1 MTSKIKIPKLIV
13 LPIALALSITPLMP
27 NGVPRAHAFEA
38 ADAKTAIESYNATFW
53 DANAKYFW
61 KTSNHD
67 GYQDFWV
74 EAELWE
80 LVMDAYL
87 EATDPV
93 LKAKLRAQIDDVY
106 DGAVAKYGQDWKNN
120 TFNDDIMWWAMGS
133 ARAYQITNDPKYLER
148 AEYYFNYVYDTQW
161 DDEFAAGGIWW
172 KSDDRTTKN
181 ACINFPAAEAAVFL
195 YNATQNERYLDA
207 AEQIYRWGKTML
219 TDGNGKVFDRIET
232 QRGPVPDATHYNQGT
247 FIGAAVG
254 LYQVT
259 GDKIYL
265 DDAIDAATFTKERLV
280 DANKLLRYEGPNGD
294 LKGGKTILVR
304 NLGYLQQ
311 AVNTRE
317 ESTYQSFA
325 EGYNEWLAFNTDMAW
340 SHRNNAN
347 LVDGNWAGQQLSG
360 TFESW
365 SSAAAVQALTVLDPH
380 ANVLE
385 YARKDP
391 YSKIEAENY
400 NIVQGPGMEDSIEGS
415 LQLGGIQNGY
425 YAAYKNVD
433 FGTGEGASGFI
444 ARASSGTGGGN
455 IEIRLD
461 AVDGPKVGTLHVEGT
476 GGWNNFID
484 AGTLL
489 KDDQGTTSS
498 VTGVHNVYLVF
509 KKTSDNYL
517 FNLNWFKFTKSDP
530 TKTDAYAKLQ
540 AEQFVSSEGL
550 GIDSSGQFADGI
562 HNNAYASY
570 SDIDFGSGAAGITLH
585 LTSGNQGGSVEVKLD
600 SLDGPTAG
608 VIDIPALGS
617 WQNWVDITS
626 IIDDTKAV
634 GIHDV
639 YLIFHGTDGSDYP
652 CNLDW
657 FTFSTIKGKARDA
670 YSKLEAE
677 NFTNSVQVGTENGG
691 NQTYLAGVYGPN
703 NPYAMYNYIDFGNT
717 SPTEFHIQAASAT
730 NGGTIEARIDGING
744 PVIAT
749 ATVGGTG
756 GWQTFKVFDG
766 QVTAPVTGKHLVYLL
781 FKGNDWLY
789 NFDKF
794 TFGNVSV
801 FTAEPP
807 APEPVDDDTAPGE
820 VENVQVTR
828 NSSEMTVL
836 WDGPY
841 DLDGDI
847 VNITLLRD
855 GEQVGD
861 VREIKRGVQTVV
873 FTGIEADQNYTL
885 RFSTAD
891 KSGNES
897 AGITV
902 DANAAPVYALTVNG
916 AAISDGAVVDDD
928 KYLRL
933 QAGDGQTAIKSASVT
948 FDGKKYSLSLTSGPS
963 RDIRVGLAGQ
973 LGTKSVTV
981 EVEDAAGNKLQ
992 KTISI
997 QVQTS
1002 IGSLTNLV
1010 AKYKAANEISSS
1022 LASQLT
1028 NSLDQAQHQLDKGK
1042 HDQAIK
1048 FMNKFID
1055 QVNKEK
1061 KNNISDQAKSVLNT
1075 DAQSLIGSW

>member
-1 MTSKIKIPKLIV
+1 MPSGIPH
-13 LPIALALSITPLMP
+13 
-27 NGVPRAHAFEA
+27 AHAFEA
-38 ADAKTAIESYNATFW
+38 ADAQTAIESYNAAFW

-67 GYQDFWV
+67 GYMDFWV

-80 LVMDAYL
+80 LVMDAYQK
-87 EATDPV
+87 ATDPA
-93 LKAKLRAQIDDVY
+93 LKAQLRTQIDDVF
-106 DGAVAKYGQDWKNN
+106 DGAVSKYGQDWKNN

-161 DDEFAAGGIWW
+161 DDEFAGGGIWW

-195 YNATQNERYLDA
+195 YNATHNDRYKDA
-207 AEQIYRWGKTML
+207 AEKIYRWGKTML
-219 TDGNGKVFDRIET
+219 TDGKGKVFDRIET
-232 QRGPVPDATHYNQGT
+232 QNGSIPDATHYNQGT
-247 FIGAAVG
+247 FIGAATG

-259 GDKIYL
+259 GDNVYL
-265 DDAIDAATFTKERLV
+265 DDAIAAAKFTKEKLV
-280 DANKLLRYEGPNGD
+280 DENKLLRYEGPNGD

-311 AVNTRE
+311 AVNARE
-317 ESTYQSFA
+317 ESTYKSFA
-325 EGYNEWLAFNTDMAW
+325 DSYNEWLAFNTDMAW
-340 SHRNNAN
+340 SHRNNTN

-360 TFESW
+360 TFEAW
-365 SSAAAVQALTVLDPH
+365 SSAAAVEALTVLKPH
-380 ANVLE
+380 NNVLV
-385 YARKDP
+385 YTRKDP
-391 YSKIEAENY
+391 YNKIEAENF
-400 NIVQGPGMEDSIEGS
+400 NIVNGPGMEGSIEGS
-415 LQLGGIQNGY
+415 LQLGGIKDGY

-433 FGTGEGASGFI
+433 FGSGEGASGFI

-455 IEIRLD
+455 IEVRLD
-461 AVDGPKVGTLHVEGT
+461 AVDGPKVGTVHVEGT

-484 AGTLL
+484 AGSLL
-489 KDDQGTTSS
+489 KDEQGTTSS
-498 VTGVHNVYLVF
+498 VTGVHDVYLVF
-509 KKTSDNYL
+509 KKTNDDYL

-540 AEQFVSSEGL
+540 AENFASSDGL
-550 GIDSSGQFADGI
+550 GVDGSGQFADGI

-570 SDIDFGSGAAGITLH
+570 SGIDFGSGAAGITLH
-585 LTSGNQGGSVEVKLD
+585 LASGNQGGSVEVKLD
-600 SLDGPTAG
+600 SLDGPSVG
-608 VIDIPALGS
+608 EIDIPALGS
-617 WQNWVDITS
+617 WDNWVDIAS

-639 YLIFHGTDGSDYP
+639 YLIFHGADGNDYP

-657 FTFSTIKGKARDA
+657 FTFSSIKGKARDA

-677 NFTNSVQVGTENGG
+677 NFTNAVNVGTENGG

-703 NPYAMYNYIDFGNT
+703 NPYAMYNYIDFGDV

-730 NGGTIEARIDGING
+730 SGGTIEARIDGMNG

-749 ATVGGTG
+749 AKVSGTG

-766 QVTAPVTGKHLVYLL
+766 EVTAAAPVTGRHLVYLM

-794 TFGNVSV
+794 TFGDPSV
-801 FTAEPP
+801 FTAAPP
-807 APEPVDDDTAPGE
+807 VTEPVNDHIAPGD
-820 VENVQVTR
+820 VENVNVIR
-828 NSSEMTVL
+828 NNSEMTVK

-841 DLDGDI
+841 DIDAD
-847 VNITLLRD
+847 VVHVALLHD

-861 VREIKRGVQTVV
+861 VREVKRGIQTAV
-873 FTGIEADQNYTL
+873 FNDIKDDQVYSL
-885 RFSTAD
+885 RISAAD

-897 AGITV
+897 TGITV
-902 DANAAPVYALTVNG
+902 LAKVAPVYSLTVNG
-916 AAISDGAVVDDD
+916 VALTEGAAVEDDG
-928 KYLRL
+928 YIRF
-933 QAGDGQTAIKSASVT
+933 QAANGPSAIVKAILT
-948 FDGKKYSLSLTSGPS
+948 FDGKTYPVTSNAS
-963 RDIRVGLAGQ
+963 NESSIALAGQ
-973 LGTKSVTV
+973 LGARTVTV
-981 EVEDAAGNKLQ
+981 EVEDAAGNKLK
-992 KTISI
+992 KTITI
-997 QVQTS
+997 QVKTS
-1002 IGSLTNLV
+1002 IGSLNNLV
-1010 AKYKAANEISSS
+1010 ARYKAANEISNS

-1042 HDQAIK
+1042 RDQAEK
-1048 FMNKFID
+1048 FINKFID

-1061 KNNISDQAKSVLNT
+1061 KNNVSDKAKAVFIT
-1075 DAQSLIGSW
+1075 DGQSILASL